1 MPQSCER
8 VAYLLASC
16 AFKERGFNA
25 WIWTA
30 VVGAMY

>member
-1 MPQSCER
+1 MPQSYER

-16 AFKERGFNA
+16 AFKERGA

-30 VVGAMY
+30 VVGAMF